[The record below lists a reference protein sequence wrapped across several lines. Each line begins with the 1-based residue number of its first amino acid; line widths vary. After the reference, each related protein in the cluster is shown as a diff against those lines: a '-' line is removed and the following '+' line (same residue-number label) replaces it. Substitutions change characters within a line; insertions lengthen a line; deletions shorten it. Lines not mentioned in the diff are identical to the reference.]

1 MKSTLTIAPLGENLS
16 IEESLYYQNLI
27 EEGYTHPLLEIR
39 IDSSNFDKIKSELNS
54 KYNMTV
60 YKYHSE
66 ETILEVWKSV
76 IFSITIVKEAK
87 NTYISTYC
95 NSEESKEILYNI
107 ISSYEPKSDDV
118 SIFMDNYYIQSGRLD
133 SKLKIYESDSF
144 DYANKMYYPY
154 IKTNTMF
161 EQLYAHSE
169 NILILCGEPGT
180 GKTSLGAQLLKYSV
194 DNILKL
200 HKDDLDMDGVRVAY
214 IKSTEVLAMDEF
226 WRSLAAKE
234 YDLVF
239 LDDLDYFLTSR
250 NEELQTSDDAEKN
263 KFLSQFLS
271 FTDGIEQNE
280 TKFIITTNQPFD
292 DIDDALLRK
301 GRLFDILELRKLTN
315 EEALNVW
322 TSAGLLKEK
331 FIFAGDVLQ
340 ADLGSEIE
348 KHLNKEIKIEQY
360 LLEDNI
366 SKIKKFNKKIG
377 F

>member
-1 MKSTLTIAPLGENLS
+1 LLTLN
-16 IEESLYYQNLI
+16 
-27 EEGYTHPLLEIR
+27 
-39 IDSSNFDKIKSELNS
+39 
-54 KYNMTV
+54 
-60 YKYHSE
+60 
-66 ETILEVWKSV
+66 
-76 IFSITIVKEAK
+76 
-87 NTYISTYC
+87 
-95 NSEESKEILYNI
+95 
-107 ISSYEPKSDDV
+107 
-118 SIFMDNYYIQSGRLD
+118 
-133 SKLKIYESDSF
+133 
-144 DYANKMYYPY
+144 
-154 IKTNTMF
+154 
-161 EQLYAHSE
+161 
-169 NILILCGEPGT
+169 
-180 GKTSLGAQLLKYSV
+180 
-194 DNILKL
+194 
-200 HKDDLDMDGVRVAY
+200 
-214 IKSTEVLAMDEF
+214 
-226 WRSLAAKE
+226 
-234 YDLVF
+234 
-239 LDDLDYFLTSR
+239 DDLDYFLTSR